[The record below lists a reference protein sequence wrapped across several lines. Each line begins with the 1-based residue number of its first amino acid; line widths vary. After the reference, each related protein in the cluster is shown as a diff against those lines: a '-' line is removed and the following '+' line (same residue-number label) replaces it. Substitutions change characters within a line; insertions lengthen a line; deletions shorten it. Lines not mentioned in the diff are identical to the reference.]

1 MMNADTKGAT
11 TMNSLEAVRKS
22 IIESAEQVTAKYPQY
37 RGKWNDHK
45 LVRVKRTIKTKL
57 GVAFVAGEVTVA
69 QDATLGLLP
78 QYQDEVKGCVSAWSK
93 RNGIDTLLK
102 FKDIEWME
110 N

>member
-1 MMNADTKGAT
+1 MT
-11 TMNSLEAVRKS
+11 TLQEVRKS
-22 IIESAEQVTAKYPQY
+22 IIESAEQATAKYPQY

-69 QDATLGLLP
+69 QDATVGLQP
-78 QYQDEVKGCVSAWSK
+78 QYQEEVKGCVSAWSK

-102 FKDIEWME
+102 LKDIVWLEGSAT
-110 N
+110 